1 MPNKSGEVN
10 FEEKENLTSEERLK
24 QILNRNHEEPKTFF
38 SHKKLKQRQ
47 NIAMAVVS
55 IVSFIVVI
63 IGVYQVK
70 NILLIPMPGIGQPGN
85 SPYVA
90 PVVDETD
97 LSQIDPEKLKDQ
109 DTDEDGITDFDELYV
124 YETSPYLADSDSD
137 GFDDAYEI
145 QNFEDP
151 MCPQGQNCFSSF
163 SPEEGTATE
172 LVEDATGGS
181 SQYQPIAVDQE
192 DILQISAD
200 QLLSL
205 LVATGNITQ
214 ADLASI
220 DDQSLLVMYDQML
233 EENPAMKSQLAGFLS
248 GQQSAT
254 EPVTEPVSQTTQVED
269 SSGNLDQAV
278 EQLSKKTPAQVR
290 ALLMEQGFSEA
301 DFAGID
307 DETLMEIYYEAIN
320 EASLSVE

>member
-1 MPNKSGEVN
+1 MV
-10 FEEKENLTSEERLK
+10 
-24 QILNRNHEEPKTFF
+24 
-38 SHKKLKQRQ
+38 
-47 NIAMAVVS
+47 VVS
-55 IVSFIVVI
+55 IVSFLIVIVGI
-63 IGVYQVK
+63 YQVK

-90 PVVDETD
+90 PPVEEETD
-97 LSQIDPEKLKDQ
+97 LSKMDPEKLKDQ

-163 SPEEGTATE
+163 SPEEETVLDVGDGTLGA
-172 LVEDATGGS
+172 VN
-181 SQYQPIAVDQE
+181 QNQQIAVAQE
-192 DILQISAD
+192 EIMQIDAD
-200 QLLSL
+200 QLRAL

-220 DDQSLLVMYDQML
+220 DDQTLLSMYDQMIK
-233 EENPAMKSQLAGFLS
+233 ENPAMQSQLAGYLS
-248 GQQSAT
+248 GQQGST

-269 SSGNLDQAV
+269 SSDTLDQAV
-278 EQLSKKTPAQVR
+278 EQLSNKTPAQVR
-290 ALLMEQGFSEA
+290 ALLIDQGFSEA

-307 DETLMEIYYEAIN
+307 DDTLMEIYYEAIN